1 MVAIRPVLGSVLGI
15 VALVLVLVSLFSY
28 GWYKITYEE
37 EFFGVT
43 ADMSF
48 SLNEVRVEVGDE
60 TEDTELTDE
69 MGELSDATMTLL
81 IVGLSIAIVFIIF
94 GFLGAFGVVGGKL
107 RFIPMLIGLIA
118 GIIIVIAAMY
128 YATGF
133 ADAFKHDSG
142 LSEEELDVF
151 DMSMGSSMFLALIGG
166 IICIVGAVMTM
177 QRRTPATMTYM
188 PPPMY
193 SQNQGISQYPPQ
205 YPGQPSGQYPGQYPQ
220 QYPGQPTQQYPGQ
233 PPQQQPPQY

>member
-1 MVAIRPVLGSVLGI
+1 MNPIFVL
-15 VALVLVLVSLFSY
+15 
-28 GWYKITYEE
+28 K
-37 EFFGVT
+37 
-43 ADMSF
+43 
-48 SLNEVRVEVGDE
+48 
-60 TEDTELTDE
+60 
-69 MGELSDATMTLL
+69 
-81 IVGLSIAIVFIIF
+81 
-94 GFLGAFGVVGGKL
+94 
-107 RFIPMLIGLIA
+107 
-118 GIIIVIAAMY
+118 
-128 YATGF
+128 
-133 ADAFKHDSG
+133 